1 MRARALIL
9 LMHTLTLAVPFTA
22 GGAEECDPH
31 LLVRITNPYG
41 YRLRGDRCE
50 GLYVEEVGG
59 APLLIASWTESFL
72 DYGLH
77 SKQPLEIEWEAPHG
91 TGDIR
96 LRAQG
101 LRRRLYYRM
110 DTVRPFGSTS
120 FAWPSDLLAGIGI
133 PKRDVG
139 VVGVT
144 QVPVSATQREVYLPL
159 RISQG
164 GKVAAQP
171 ISYRLVLLPGVELS
185 EVFITMVSA
194 ADALLHGSTAGRS
207 RPLAATVY
215 VRRTYSGRP
224 SSSMR
229 FSEAAAMAT
238 SVVCRPPVR
247 ERSASPITRL

>member
-9 LMHTLTLAVPFTA
+9 LMHTLTLAVPLTA
-22 GGAEECDPH
+22 GWAEECDPH
-31 LLVRITNPYG
+31 LLVRSTNPYG

-77 SKQPLEIEWEAPHG
+77 SKQPLQIEWEAPHG

-110 DTVRPFGSTS
+110 DTVRPSGSSS

-185 EVFITMVSA
+185 EVFITMVSVTGNGGTILK
-194 ADALLHGSTAGRS
+194 DAEAVGYGYYPAERPVEITVSNIPAPGFYHLEVGATAKSGGSATAEFWF
-207 RPLAATVY
+207 Y
-215 VRRTYSGRP
+215 HSGN
-224 SSSMR
+224 
-229 FSEAAAMAT
+229 
-238 SVVCRPPVR
+238 
-247 ERSASPITRL
+247 